1 MQKKMRAD
9 IEAFLPEIREVVKA
23 SANLGASEIVR
34 IGVFVAEKVY
44 ALQRLTDSE
53 KKTAVVELVAAA
65 LAAEQ
70 VAPAVSTVALEMLP
84 AVIDLA
90 VSASRGVIRLPAV
103 SATAGLAR
111 FWSCFSRKGAGAAA
125 PAVAKAS
132 EKKVVAKAPVVVK
145 VSEKKVSKKCLSSVP
160 LRAEPSA
167 PSTQECSNCDCAAL
181 PATKDTPPETVSQ
194 KEPSPVASLSV
205 VLEDGEIPS
214 DSSSAKELPNMPSA

>member
-9 IEAFLPEIREVVKA
+9 IEAFLPEIREVLKA
-23 SANLGASEIVR
+23 SENLGTSEIVR
-34 IGVFVAEKVY
+34 IGTFVAEKVY

-53 KKTAVVELVAAA
+53 KKAAVVELVAAA

-70 VAPAVSTVALEMLP
+70 VAPAVSTAALEVLP

-103 SATAGLAR
+103 SATVTAGLAR
-111 FWSCFSRKGAGAAA
+111 FWSCFSRKGAGAVKASKKAVSA
-125 PAVAKAS
+125 PA
-132 EKKVVAKAPVVVK
+132 PVLVK
-145 VSEKKVSKKCLSSVP
+145 VSEKKTKKCLSSSAPP

-167 PSTQECSNCDCAAL
+167 PSTQGCSNCDCAA
-181 PATKDTPPETVSQ
+181 PSQAKDTQPETVSQ

-205 VLEDGEIPS
+205 VLEDGEIQS
-214 DSSSAKELPNMPSA
+214 DSSAKELPNMPSA